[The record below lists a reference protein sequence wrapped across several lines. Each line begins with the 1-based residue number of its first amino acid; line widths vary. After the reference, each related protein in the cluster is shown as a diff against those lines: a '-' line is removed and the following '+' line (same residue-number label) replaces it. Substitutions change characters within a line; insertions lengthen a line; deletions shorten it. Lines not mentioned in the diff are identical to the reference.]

1 MDDRIKKL
9 LTEQRHKLAV
19 NKNSQMSISLDS
31 NSRPL
36 PANKLNETVNVGE
49 QFDLER
55 QTSSKYRFYGNIK
68 SLVSN
73 PLFNDNIKLFQRTD
87 DQGVIQTKSVDV
99 DPKKIV
105 EQDGWFGYFDD
116 DSDTAKEYI
125 QDAANFNDNKSTLC
139 ELFPFD
145 PGPDRLKFDDPDG
158 LPNYSLKITYPHSTQ
173 DMTFLENTQGVSLKD
188 GIPVVETEE
197 KIINE
202 RSYSVFKTPINH
214 GLGKGD
220 IIRFYHMGDL
230 TYDTNRVNDFQIIE
244 LGDVGGLNK
253 DRSFVIDS
261 EFVDSEAA
269 LVRNVSTVKRVV
281 NDVPSDYYVRTYKS
295 ITTSKT
301 DYDLF
306 PASYATTMYGDE
318 EVGFNF
324 KTDVD
329 VGDLRDNLG
338 RPLSEIFLTICKLGD
353 EDNNNNDFKD
363 QYWFDEQ
370 AKSAV
375 VVGKGLE
382 NNFWTEK
389 CGGFKTDNYEGIRYN
404 VRAISSDEEIKGE
417 DFGILDNLPTC
428 GLITGIGLELP
439 VSQNAGDFVNDA
451 PTTLTTVYGISTVTL
466 AAGGTSAIS
475 AEYCVCLNDLA
486 TGGNETIYSVEI
498 QGQEGCFHSYTLP
511 ITDSEASDPGQTSS
525 VPGSY
530 SAVGGNSGNGGNIGN
545 PGNSGD
551 SGSDGVDGNLGIEGE
566 VTPVSSFCGIKCEDG
581 SFIGDI
587 SEYNSEEL
595 NERMIEPIYHRFNSV
610 YREYRKSILGIDE
623 GVDEDGLPNYG
634 IDDLREGYLYR
645 PHYRIKIREFS
656 SYIESGDAKKVI
668 GIPDYATLSYSGD
681 TGETEMYR
689 WRDFLDIGFYDEL
702 GKGVDYPFL
711 SGAHYLYLS
720 TRFYL
725 ERQDPPCKVNVI
737 QEELELS
744 FPPFA
749 SDPSYQKFKRL
760 TSDPRFYDYLMYV
773 DGVDEEISTNSDDFI
788 NALKIKFEIILI
800 DYDGEYSLGNREIP
814 GDCIELPLI
823 DRIDLDDVC

>member
-173 DMTFLENTQGVSLKD
+173 DITFLENTQGVSLKD

-306 PASYATTMYGDE
+306 PASYATTIYGDE

-375 VVGKGLE
+375 VVGEGLE

-417 DFGILDNLPTC
+417 DFGINDP
-428 GLITGIGLELP
+428 
-439 VSQNAGDFVNDA
+439 NAGN
-451 PTTLTTVYGISTVTL
+451 P
-466 AAGGTSAIS
+466 
-475 AEYCVCLNDLA
+475 
-486 TGGNETIYSVEI
+486 
-498 QGQEGCFHSYTLP
+498 
-511 ITDSEASDPGQTSS
+511 
-525 VPGSY
+525 
-530 SAVGGNSGNGGNIGN
+530 GNSGDSGSDSGGNIGN

-814 GDCIELPLI
+814 GDCIGLPLI